1 MRRHAR
7 HAGWWALYY
16 DNSMGVRGRRR
27 ATWDAAE
34 GPASIARAACTDVTV
49 ALAEQA
55 TATCVPIR
63 LGRHPIH
70 GRRLDS
76 ADCGPGRMSSTATAF
91 EPPEARWDDLQAA
104 IHTVRATLPPGLVT
118 VRWPDASLEQAVAAL
133 DRDGAFVLEN
143 AASAEACDA
152 VREQMRP
159 YVEASTETADGSNT
173 RRPGAVI
180 GRSRASWAL
189 ATHPFLRQVCEGVLG
204 RQVLTRSSDEVAAE
218 LFADRG
224 FKQHPYYLDISML
237 IAVGPGG
244 LAQGLHLDAGKHIMD
259 FRPFGIETTI
269 STMWALSDFSA
280 DGGATSV
287 CLGSRH
293 WGRWRRPSRD
303 EAVPATMSKGS
314 CLVFSGNTWHGSGEN
329 ASPNIRWGL
338 NIDYSVAVSVH
349 AYFCLRFWICEY
361 DPSATRWLLLVI

>member
-1 MRRHAR
+1 MSIWDTSPKINTYPAAGALIAR
-7 HAGWWALYY
+7 
-16 DNSMGVRGRRR
+16 VRVPSVVR
-27 ATWDAAE
+27 APIRNLA
-34 GPASIARAACTDVTV
+34 PLFSIASTPYVVFSELALVTV
-49 ALAEQA
+49 RELY
-55 TATCVPIR
+55 R
-63 LGRHPIH
+63 L
-70 GRRLDS
+70 RRPSSVFTYTSTGSLVFRL
-76 ADCGPGRMSSTATAF
+76 PGMSSTPTAF
-91 EPPEARWDDLQAA
+91 EPPETRWDDLQAK
-104 IHTVRATLPPGLVT
+104 IHSVNLPPGLVT

-133 DRDGAFVLEN
+133 DRDGAFIVEN
-143 AASAEACDA
+143 AASVEACDA
-152 VREQMRP
+152 VQDQMRP
-159 YVEASTETADGSNT
+159 YVEASAETTDGSKT

-338 NIDYSVAVSVH
+338 NID
-349 AYFCLRFWICEY
+349 
-361 DPSATRWLLLVI
+361 